1 MTDLVHKYIT
11 GNAAVK
17 IAQSIENALRDGK
30 IASGQQLPTV
40 RALAKQLGVA
50 PATVAA
56 AYRALQARGVV
67 VSQGRRG
74 TTISHRP
81 VHPIRR
87 PGALACGGR
96 NLRDGNPD
104 PQLLPRMGPALRKID
119 TSPHLYGQQ
128 PHDPALV
135 QLVTRDLK
143 KCGVAVGDVCV
154 TSGAMDAMER
164 VLIDQLKPG
173 DRVIVEDPGFGNTFE
188 LVLSRGLVL
197 IPVRIDQ
204 ESFLPDEFAKACSE
218 GAEALVMT
226 PRAQNPT
233 GAAMSESR
241 GRALRKILRKH
252 RDLLIIED
260 DHQHSIADAPLFCLH
275 EARSP
280 RWVHIRSFSK
290 TLNPDLRLAV
300 MTGDDATMAR
310 VQDRFVLGERW
321 VSHLLQR
328 LVYVLLSDK
337 SVCGRLRAAARTY
350 TQRREGLLRAL
361 RREGVEIESRSGF
374 NVWLPVCEETATVQ
388 ALECAGWSVSAGE
401 RFRLSSPPAIRVCA
415 ATLKPD
421 EAGEFAAVFA
431 KVLGAGPTTCTV

>member
-1 MTDLVHKYIT
+1 MNDLVHKYIS

-17 IAQSIENALRDGK
+17 IAQSIEHAVRDGN
-30 IASGQQLPTV
+30 IVSGAQLPTV
-40 RALAKQLGVA
+40 RALAKQLRVA
-50 PATVAA
+50 PATVAS
-56 AYRALQARGVV
+56 AYRALKARGVV

-81 VHPIRR
+81 VHPTRR
-87 PGALACGGR
+87 RGALACAGR

-104 PQLLPRMGPALRKID
+104 PKLLPPMGPALRRID
-119 TSPHLYGQQ
+119 SSHHMYGQQ
-128 PHDPALV
+128 PHDAALV
-135 QLVTRDLK
+135 QLVTRDMK

-154 TSGAMDAMER
+154 TSGAMDAIER
-164 VLIDQLKPG
+164 VLIEQLKPG

-197 IPVRIDQ
+197 IPVPVDQ
-204 ESFLPDEFAKACSE
+204 EGFRPDELAKACRD
-218 GAEALVMT
+218 GAQALIMT

-241 GRALRKILRKH
+241 ARELRKILRKH
-252 RDLLIIED
+252 HDLLIIED
-260 DHQHSIADAPLFCLH
+260 DHKHSIADAPLFCLH

-290 TLNPDLRLAV
+290 SLNPDLRLAV
-300 MTGDDATMAR
+300 MTGDEKSMAG
-310 VQDRFVLGERW
+310 VQDRLVVGERW

-328 LVYVLLSDK
+328 LAYVLLSDK
-337 SVCGRLRAAARTY
+337 GVRERLKAAARTY
-350 TQRREGLLRAL
+350 TKRRECLIRAL
-361 RREGVEIESRSGF
+361 HREGVEIESRSGF

-388 ALECAGWSVSAGE
+388 SLESAGWSVSAGE

-415 ATLKPD
+415 ATLKPN
-421 EAGEFAAVFA
+421 EATEFAAVFA
-431 KVLGAGPTTCTV
+431 RVLGTGPTTCPV